1 MLCELLVRLFIYLF
15 QWTLTCCCCLKRDV
29 LYALTNNKAKSY
41 ISMNDNW
48 MAPLF
53 YLLSKWIA
61 QMQKRLKNLRRIYR
75 NDIIKIV
82 ALKAISTNIVQL
94 IPFHVFTSIFSSVIV
109 FVLSSHDW
117 NIETMT
123 HHHLHL
129 LYRHSAVSY
138 TVFHFGI
145 KPKMI
150 NIKSINISH
159 LSIGSGAEW
168 VSKNRR
174 EEQWWERVI
183 AIF

>member
-1 MLCELLVRLFIYLF
+1 MWITGSAFSLSLSMDVDLLLLFEERITKRNHTFPWMTIEWHHYSIFYPNELHK
-15 QWTLTCCCCLKRDV
+15 CK
-29 LYALTNNKAKSY
+29 
-41 ISMNDNW
+41 
-48 MAPLF
+48 
-53 YLLSKWIA
+53 
-61 QMQKRLKNLRRIYR
+61 

-82 ALKAISTNIVQL
+82 ALKAISTNIVQI